1 VSADAWRVCPRC
13 KANGDIGYKGNEFR
27 EDYEI
32 GLGDADYG
40 SDPARVYIDYTGE
53 CQRCGL
59 LVEYKHE
66 IPVSW
71 EQPKP
76 LETNMPTEEWEP
88 RAWSRV
94 PAGWFIRDPKGCAWE
109 VLATESDG
117 RYQRVTLRNSDW
129 QEGTWPR
136 KPGEEVEACPGTAA
150 PEIQGAVEALASWF
164 VVDVISDQVS

>member
-1 VSADAWRVCPRC
+1 VTDLDKRLAQALGAWRRS
-13 KANGDIGYKGNEFR
+13 
-27 EDYEI
+27 
-32 GLGDADYG
+32 LGTLFAEH
-40 SDPARVYIDYTGE
+40 SPDPAVRELAAAWDAYVKASLPDT
-53 CQRCGL
+53 
-59 LVEYKHE
+59 
-66 IPVSW
+66 
-71 EQPKP
+71 

-150 PEIQGAVEALASWF
+150 PEIQGAVEALASRF